1 MKEGSIEDASLR
13 KSRDEVVFFC
23 RELALVCLEVEN
35 HLLESVLISHFSSFK
50 HFRPPCYSSSHSEG
64 CKVSA
69 LHLSGRLPPPHPL
82 DFPLHSY
89 VHDSISVHT
98 EVC

>member
-1 MKEGSIEDASLR
+1 MKEGSIEDV
-13 KSRDEVVFFC
+13 SRDEVSLQRAGFS
-23 RELALVCLEVEN
+23 LEVEN
-35 HLLESVLISHFSSFK
+35 RLLESVLISHFSSFK
-50 HFRPPCYSSSHSEG
+50 HFRPPCYSSSLSEG

-89 VHDSISVHT
+89 VHGNIRVRT